1 MQFIS
6 TPELIEVLTDN
17 IEIPA
22 ADVAALAACID
33 TCERIRDLKR
43 AARDAH
49 GPGSKASIAKALTDG
64 TISVDQA
71 LIAVAATG
79 SDRSAVLLAES
90 LSNHEISVLRDIT
103 SVCSNIRAARCEVI
117 RVRAAALEDAERV
130 GLAAAGIAEEDFV
143 PSDSVL
149 RLAETRRRELEDVD
163 SVPTSLSQL
172 RRLLAMVTP
181 AKGKK

>member
-49 GPGSKASIAKALTDG
+49 GVGSKPAIAKALVDG
-64 TISVDQA
+64 TISLDGA
-71 LIAVAATG
+71 LVAMSASG
-79 SDRSAVLLAES
+79 SDRSAVLLCES
-90 LSNHEISVLRDIT
+90 LSKHEINAMQEIT
-103 SVCSNIRAARCEVI
+103 PACVAIRGARCEVI
-117 RVRAAALEDAERV
+117 RVRAAALETAERA
-130 GLAAAGIAEEDFV
+130 GLAEAGIDADQFV
-143 PSDSVL
+143 PSASVL

-163 SVPTSLSQL
+163 AVPTSLSQL

-181 AKGKK
+181 KAKK